1 MEVQGL
7 NHWASREIPQ
17 NCYCDKHKDPQRA
30 TSRCCLRELKFR
42 TGTENHP
49 EHASYNSA
57 QRVRVQTQQRRE
69 TDELSVV
76 EGSPERLW
84 RRKTSCR
91 ITVKV
96 EGEHSG
102 GRKPP
107 QGQRC
112 EGGAETGLCPTGN
125 TWARELMK
133 DLAGAGQDQNVGW
146 KLHEV
151 TLPPSVVTWINW
163 ELNRESFRSQIPDT
177 LYDPATLRNQT
188 NFNSPKC
195 IKKTEYRRIDAFE
208 VKNWL
213 IGKDPDAGKDSRREE
228 KGTTEDEMVGW
239 HHQLN
244 GHEFG
249 QTPGESEGQGKPGVL
264 QPIGSPRVGH
274 DLVTE
279 QQQSKSQISIS
290 KVPRNTKH
298 SKKDNRS
305 ELAP

>member
-228 KGTTEDEMVGW
+228 KGTTGMRWLDGITSLMDMS
-239 HHQLN
+239 L
-244 GHEFG
+244 
-249 QTPGESEGQGKPGVL
+249 GKL
-264 QPIGSPRVGH
+264 QERVKAKGS
-274 DLVTE
+274 LVC
-279 QQQSKSQISIS
+279 SS
-290 KVPRNTKH
+290 P
-298 SKKDNRS
+298 
-305 ELAP
+305 